1 MQDSSRPQGR
11 HDMKQVAGFLPL
23 VLFALLLSGSRAG
36 CGPSQPA
43 QDSSDQA
50 RLRRIFG
57 IPEGCE
63 LVCYDGYPSTVGF
76 GQREGLALSAV
87 YRLDGS
93 QAREFVDRSLSE
105 GWREL
110 PIPEGIR
117 IHIPFQGLTVPLGA
131 MQGIYT
137 CRTAGDNVLYAA
149 STRPVEE
156 AGSVHDILIGIFDSE
171 TSLLSVEVRSAY

>member
-1 MQDSSRPQGR
+1 LPCSSRVRG
-11 HDMKQVAGFLPL
+11 
-23 VLFALLLSGSRAG
+23 
-36 CGPSQPA
+36 
-43 QDSSDQA
+43 QDAAHRSLA
-50 RLRRIFG
+50 RLRGIFG

-63 LVCYDGYPSTVGF
+63 LVSYDGYPSTVGF

-110 PIPEGIR
+110 PVPDSVTAC
-117 IHIPFQGLTVPLGA
+117 IPFQGLTVPLGA

-156 AGSVHDILIGIFDSE
+156 AGSVHDVLIGVFDSE
-171 TSLLSVEVRSAY
+171 TNLLSVEVRSAY

>member
-1 MQDSSRPQGR
+1 MTSPGLNMGRP
-11 HDMKQVAGFLPL
+11 AGFLQL
-23 VLFALLLSGSRAG
+23 LLFALLISGSRAG

-43 QDSSDQA
+43 QDSGDQA
-50 RLRRIFG
+50 QLRRIFG

-63 LVCYDGYPSTVGF
+63 LVSYDGYPSTVGF

-93 QAREFVDRSLSE
+93 QAREFVDSSLSE

-110 PIPEGIR
+110 PIPESVRIR
-117 IHIPFQGLTVPLGA
+117 IPFQGLTVPLGA
-131 MQGIYT
+131 MHGIYT

-149 STRPVEE
+149 STHPVEE
-156 AGSVHDILIGIFDSE
+156 AGSVQDILIGVFDSE